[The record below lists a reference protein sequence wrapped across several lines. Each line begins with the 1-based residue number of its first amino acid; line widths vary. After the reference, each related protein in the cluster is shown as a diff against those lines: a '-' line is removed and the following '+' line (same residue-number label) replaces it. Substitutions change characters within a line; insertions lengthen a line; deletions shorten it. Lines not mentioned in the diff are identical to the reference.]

1 MRACGETTE
10 QVRRGGL
17 KGVTAVWRSI
27 QDTFALTDQGMKDF
41 MRGAGFCA
49 LANLM
54 LMLPIVV
61 LYFTARG
68 FIRYLDDPSVGLPDM
83 ALFAVAIVA
92 ALVVMFVTQMWEYR
106 ATYTA
111 VYQESARKRIAIAER
126 LRLLPLSFFGKRD
139 LADLTSVIMKD
150 CSDQERLFSH
160 TMPQIF
166 GMGASTLVFAAMM
179 FAFDWRLAASALWPI
194 PVALTALLLTARIQ
208 KSHTA
213 KKNAASLSFADGLQE
228 YLECHREIR
237 SLNKVGV
244 FQGEL
249 DCRID
254 RFEREKIDAELAMG
268 VAVCSAQGFLR
279 LGIASVIVVGT
290 MLLVTGQV
298 DFLVFF
304 VYLLAVTRVYDPI
317 NVVLQAVAELMDMS
331 LSLERMRAIENE
343 PVQTGSTSFEPQG
356 YDVVFEDV
364 GFAYADGE
372 DVLGSVSFKA
382 REGQV
387 TALVGASGSGKSTAV
402 KLASRFWD
410 VSSGTVFVGGVDV
423 STVDPETL
431 LSAFSE
437 VFQDVVLFDD
447 TVRENIRL
455 GRKDATN
462 EEVLA
467 AARAARCDEF
477 VERLPNGYDTMI
489 GENGSRLS
497 GGERQRISIAR
508 ALLKDAPI
516 VLLDEATA
524 SLDVENETYVQ
535 AALSELLQGK
545 TVLVIAHRMRT
556 VDNADKIV
564 VLEGG
569 CVVEQGSPAELREK
583 PDGRYRR
590 MLELQRES
598 EVWAL

>member
-1 MRACGETTE
+1 
-10 QVRRGGL
+10 
-17 KGVTAVWRSI
+17 
-27 QDTFALTDQGMKDF
+27 MKDF

-61 LYFTARG
+61 LYFVASD
-68 FIRYLDDPSVGLPDM
+68 FIGCLGDPAACLPSMAPYVVG
-83 ALFAVAIVA
+83 IVA
-92 ALVVMFVTQMWEYR
+92 ALAVMFVTQMWEYR
-106 ATYTA
+106 ATYTV
-111 VYQESARKRIAIAER
+111 VYKESARKRIAIAER

-179 FAFDWRLAASALWPI
+179 FAFDWRLAASAFWPI
-194 PVALTALLLTARIQ
+194 PVALVALLLTARVQ

-213 KKNAASLSFADGLQE
+213 KKNAASLSFVDGLQE

-237 SLNKVGV
+237 SLNKVGA
-244 FQGEL
+244 FQSDLGR
-249 DCRID
+249 RID
-254 RFEREKIDAELAMG
+254 RFEREKIGAELAMG

-290 MLLVTGQV
+290 MLLVTGRV

-317 NVVLQAVAELMDMS
+317 NVILQAVAELMDMS
-331 LSLERMRAIENE
+331 LSLKRMRAIENE
-343 PVQTGSTSFEPQG
+343 PIQTGSTSFEPQG
-356 YDVVFEDV
+356 YDVAFDDV

-372 DVLGSVSFKA
+372 DVLDGVSFTA

-410 VSSGTVFVGGVDV
+410 VSSGAVFVGGIDV

-431 LSAFSE
+431 LSSFSE
-437 VFQDVVLFDD
+437 VFQDVVLFDG

-455 GRKDATN
+455 GKKNATD

-467 AARAARCDEF
+467 AAKVARCDEF
-477 VERLPNGYDTMI
+477 VERLPNGYDTLI
-489 GENGSRLS
+489 GENGGRLS

-524 SLDVENETYVQ
+524 SLDVENETQVQ

-569 CVVEQGSPAELREK
+569 RVVEQGSPAELREK
-583 PDGRYRR
+583 PEGRYRR

-598 EVWAL
+598 AAWAL

>member
-1 MRACGETTE
+1 
-10 QVRRGGL
+10 
-17 KGVTAVWRSI
+17 
-27 QDTFALTDQGMKDF
+27 
-41 MRGAGFCA
+41 
-49 LANLM
+49 
-54 LMLPIVV
+54 
-61 LYFTARG
+61 
-68 FIRYLDDPSVGLPDM
+68 
-83 ALFAVAIVA
+83 
-92 ALVVMFVTQMWEYR
+92 
-106 ATYTA
+106 
-111 VYQESARKRIAIAER
+111 
-126 LRLLPLSFFGKRD
+126 
-139 LADLTSVIMKD
+139 
-150 CSDQERLFSH
+150 
-160 TMPQIF
+160 
-166 GMGASTLVFAAMM
+166 
-179 FAFDWRLAASALWPI
+179 
-194 PVALTALLLTARIQ
+194 
-208 KSHTA
+208 
-213 KKNAASLSFADGLQE
+213 
-228 YLECHREIR
+228 
-237 SLNKVGV
+237 
-244 FQGEL
+244 
-249 DCRID
+249 
-254 RFEREKIDAELAMG
+254 MG

-410 VSSGTVFVGGVDV
+410 VSSGAIFVGGVDV
-423 STVDPETL
+423 SSVDPETL

-455 GRKDATN
+455 GKKDATN

-524 SLDVENETYVQ
+524 SLDVENETHVQ

-569 CVVEQGSPAELREK
+569 CVAEQGSPAELREK

-598 EVWAL
+598 EAWVL

>member
-1 MRACGETTE
+1 
-10 QVRRGGL
+10 
-17 KGVTAVWRSI
+17 
-27 QDTFALTDQGMKDF
+27 MKDF

-61 LYFTARG
+61 LYFVASD
-68 FIRYLDDPSVGLPDM
+68 FVRYLGEPAVGLPGM
-83 ALFAVAIVA
+83 APYVVGIVA
-92 ALVVMFVTQMWEYR
+92 ALAVMFVTQMWEYR
-106 ATYTA
+106 ATYTV
-111 VYQESARKRIAIAER
+111 VYKESARKRIAIAER

-194 PVALTALLLTARIQ
+194 PVALVALLLTARVQ

-213 KKNAASLSFADGLQE
+213 KKNAASLSFVDGLQE

-237 SLNKVGV
+237 SLNKVGA
-244 FQGEL
+244 FQSDLGR
-249 DCRID
+249 RID
-254 RFEREKIDAELAMG
+254 RFEREKIGAELAMG

-290 MLLVTGQV
+290 MLLVAGRV

-317 NVVLQAVAELMDMS
+317 NVILQAIAELMDMS
-331 LSLERMRAIENE
+331 LSLGRMRAIENE
-343 PVQTGSTSFEPQG
+343 PIQTGHTSFEPQG
-356 YDVVFEDV
+356 YDVAFDDV

-372 DVLGSVSFKA
+372 DVLDGVSFTA

-410 VSSGTVFVGGVDV
+410 VSSGAVFVGGADV

-431 LSAFSE
+431 LSSFSE

-455 GRKDATN
+455 GKKNATD

-467 AARAARCDEF
+467 AAKMARCDEF
-477 VERLPNGYDTMI
+477 VERLPNGYDTLI
-489 GENGSRLS
+489 GENGGRLS

-508 ALLKDAPI
+508 ALLKNAPI

-524 SLDVENETYVQ
+524 SLDVENETQVQ

-569 CVVEQGSPAELREK
+569 RVVEQGSPAELREK
-583 PDGRYRR
+583 PEGRYRR

-598 EVWAL
+598 AAWVL

>member
-1 MRACGETTE
+1 M
-10 QVRRGGL
+10 
-17 KGVTAVWRSI
+17 TAVWHRI
-27 QDTFALTDQGMKDF
+27 QDAFALTDQGMKDF

-61 LYFTARG
+61 LYFAASD
-68 FIRYLDDPSVGLPDM
+68 FIRYLDDPAVGLPDM
-83 ALFAVAIVA
+83 ALYAVGIVV

-106 ATYTA
+106 ATYTV

-194 PVALTALLLTARIQ
+194 PVALAALLLTTRVQ

-410 VSSGTVFVGGVDV
+410 VSSGTVFVGGIDV

-455 GRKDATN
+455 GKKDATN

-524 SLDVENETYVQ
+524 SLDVENETHVQ
-535 AALSELLQGK
+535 AALSELLQCK

-569 CVVEQGSPAELREK
+569 CVVEQGSSAELREK

-598 EVWAL
+598 EAWVL

>member
-1 MRACGETTE
+1 
-10 QVRRGGL
+10 
-17 KGVTAVWRSI
+17 
-27 QDTFALTDQGMKDF
+27 MKDF

-61 LYFTARG
+61 LYFVASD
-68 FIRYLDDPSVGLPDM
+68 FIGCLGDPAACLPSMAPYVVG
-83 ALFAVAIVA
+83 IVA
-92 ALVVMFVTQMWEYR
+92 ALAVMFVTQMWEYR
-106 ATYTA
+106 ATYTV
-111 VYQESARKRIAIAER
+111 VYKESARKRIAIAER

-194 PVALTALLLTARIQ
+194 PVALVALLLTARVQ
-208 KSHTA
+208 RSHTA
-213 KKNAASLSFADGLQE
+213 KKNAASLSFVDGLQE

-237 SLNKVGV
+237 SLNKVGA
-244 FQGEL
+244 FQSDLGR
-249 DCRID
+249 RID
-254 RFEREKIDAELAMG
+254 RFEREKIGAELAMG

-290 MLLVTGQV
+290 MLLVTGRV

-317 NVVLQAVAELMDMS
+317 NVILQAVAELMDMS
-331 LSLERMRAIENE
+331 LSLKRMRAIENE
-343 PVQTGSTSFEPQG
+343 PIQAGSTSFEPQG
-356 YDVVFEDV
+356 YDVAFDDV

-372 DVLGSVSFKA
+372 DVLDGVSFTA

-410 VSSGTVFVGGVDV
+410 VSSGAVFVGGVDV

-431 LSAFSE
+431 LSSFSE

-455 GRKDATN
+455 GKKSATD

-467 AARAARCDEF
+467 AAKVARCDEF
-477 VERLPNGYDTMI
+477 VERLSNGYDTLI
-489 GENGSRLS
+489 GENGGRLS

-508 ALLKDAPI
+508 ALLKNAPI

-524 SLDVENETYVQ
+524 SLDVENETQVQ

-569 CVVEQGSPAELREK
+569 RVVEQGSPAELREK
-583 PDGRYRR
+583 PEGRYRR

-598 EVWAL
+598 AAWAL

>member
-1 MRACGETTE
+1 MR
-10 QVRRGGL
+10 RRL
-17 KGVTAVWRSI
+17 
-27 QDTFALTDQGMKDF
+27 QDIFALTDQGMKDF

-61 LYFTARG
+61 LYFVASD
-68 FIRYLDDPSVGLPDM
+68 FIRYLGDPAVGLPGM
-83 ALFAVAIVA
+83 TLYAVGIVA
-92 ALVVMFVTQMWEYR
+92 ALAVMFVTQMWEYR
-106 ATYTA
+106 ATYTV

-166 GMGASTLVFAAMM
+166 GMGASTLVFAVMM

-194 PVALTALLLTARIQ
+194 PVALVALLLTARVQ

-213 KKNAASLSFADGLQE
+213 KKNAASLSFVDGLQE

-237 SLNKVGV
+237 SLNKVSA

-249 DCRID
+249 DRRID
-254 RFEREKIDAELAMG
+254 RFEREKIGAELAMG

-279 LGIASVIVVGT
+279 LGIASVIVAGT
-290 MLLVTGQV
+290 MLLVAGQV

-317 NVVLQAVAELMDMS
+317 NVILQAIAELMDMS

-343 PVQTGSTSFEPQG
+343 PIQTGRTSFEPQG
-356 YDVVFEDV
+356 YDVVFDDV

-372 DVLGSVSFKA
+372 DVLNGMSFRA

-410 VSSGTVFVGGVDV
+410 VSSGAVFVGGVDV

-431 LSAFSE
+431 LSSFSE

-455 GRKDATN
+455 GKKDATD

-467 AARAARCDEF
+467 AAKAARCDEF
-477 VERLPNGYDTMI
+477 AERLPNGYDTMI

-508 ALLKDAPI
+508 ALLKNAPI

-524 SLDVENETYVQ
+524 SLDVENETQVQ

-569 CVVEQGSPAELREK
+569 RVAEQGSPAELREK
-583 PDGRYRR
+583 PEGRYRR

-598 EVWAL
+598 AAWAL

>member
-1 MRACGETTE
+1 MW
-10 QVRRGGL
+10 RR
-17 KGVTAVWRSI
+17 I
-27 QDTFALTDQGMKDF
+27 QDAFALTDQGMKDF

-61 LYFTARG
+61 LYFTASD
-68 FIRYLDDPSVGLPDM
+68 FVRYLGDPSVGLPSM
-83 ALFAVAIVA
+83 ALYAVGIVA
-92 ALVVMFVTQMWEYR
+92 ALAVMFVTQMWEYR
-106 ATYTA
+106 GTYTV

-139 LADLTSVIMKD
+139 LSDLTSVIMKD

-166 GMGASTLVFAAMM
+166 GMGASTLVFAVMM

-194 PVALTALLLTARIQ
+194 PVALVALLLTARVQ

-213 KKNAASLSFADGLQE
+213 KKNAASLSFVDGLQE

-237 SLNKVGV
+237 SLNKVSA

-249 DCRID
+249 DRCID
-254 RFEREKIDAELAMG
+254 CFEREKIDAELAMG

-290 MLLVTGQV
+290 MLLVAGQI

-317 NVVLQAVAELMDMS
+317 NVILQAIAELMDMS

-343 PVQTGSTSFEPQG
+343 AIQTGRTSFEPQG
-356 YDVVFEDV
+356 YDVVFDDV
-364 GFAYADGE
+364 GFSYADGE
-372 DVLGSVSFKA
+372 DVLDSVSFKA

-410 VSSGTVFVGGVDV
+410 VSSGAVFVGGVDV

-431 LSAFSE
+431 LSSFSE

-455 GRKDATN
+455 GKKDVTD

-467 AARAARCDEF
+467 AAKAARCDEF

-524 SLDVENETYVQ
+524 SLDVENETQVQ
-535 AALSELLQGK
+535 AALSELLQDK

-564 VLEGG
+564 VLENGR
-569 CVVEQGSPAELREK
+569 VAEQGSPAELRER
-583 PDGRYRR
+583 PEGEYRR

-598 EVWAL
+598 GAWTL

>member
-1 MRACGETTE
+1 MA
-10 QVRRGGL
+10 
-17 KGVTAVWRSI
+17 AVWRRI
-27 QDTFALTDQGMKDF
+27 QDAFALTDQGMKDF

-61 LYFTARG
+61 LYFVASD
-68 FIRYLDDPSVGLPDM
+68 FVRYLGEPAIGLPGM
-83 ALFAVAIVA
+83 APYVVGIVA
-92 ALVVMFVTQMWEYR
+92 ALAVMFVTQMWEYR
-106 ATYTA
+106 ATYTV
-111 VYQESARKRIAIAER
+111 VYKESARKRIAIAER

-194 PVALTALLLTARIQ
+194 PVALVALLLTARVQ

-213 KKNAASLSFADGLQE
+213 KKNAASLSFVDGLQE

-237 SLNKVGV
+237 SLNKVGA
-244 FQGEL
+244 FQSDLGR
-249 DCRID
+249 RID
-254 RFEREKIDAELAMG
+254 RFEREKIGAELAMG

-290 MLLVTGQV
+290 MLLVTGRV

-317 NVVLQAVAELMDMS
+317 NVILQAVAELMDMS
-331 LSLERMRAIENE
+331 LSLKRMRAIENE
-343 PVQTGSTSFEPQG
+343 PIQTGSTSFEPQG
-356 YDVVFEDV
+356 YDVAFDDV

-372 DVLGSVSFKA
+372 DVLDGVSFTA

-410 VSSGTVFVGGVDV
+410 VSSGAVFVGGVDV

-431 LSAFSE
+431 LSSFSE

-455 GRKDATN
+455 GKKNATD

-467 AARAARCDEF
+467 AAKAARCDEF
-477 VERLPNGYDTMI
+477 VERLPNGYDTLI
-489 GENGSRLS
+489 GENGGRLS

-508 ALLKDAPI
+508 ALLKNAPI

-524 SLDVENETYVQ
+524 SLDVENETQVQ

-569 CVVEQGSPAELREK
+569 RVVEQGSPAELREK
-583 PDGRYRR
+583 PEGRYRR

-598 EVWAL
+598 AAWAL

>member
-1 MRACGETTE
+1 MW
-10 QVRRGGL
+10 RR
-17 KGVTAVWRSI
+17 I
-27 QDTFALTDQGMKDF
+27 QDAFALTDQGMKDF
-41 MRGAGFCA
+41 IRGAGFCA

-61 LYFTARG
+61 LYFVASD
-68 FIRYLDDPSVGLPDM
+68 FIRYLDNPSVGLPGM
-83 ALFAVAIVA
+83 ALYVAGIVA

-106 ATYTA
+106 ATYTV
-111 VYQESARKRIAIAER
+111 VYQESARKRISIAER

-166 GMGASTLVFAAMM
+166 GMGASTLVFAVMM

-194 PVALTALLLTARIQ
+194 PVALVALLLTARIQ

-343 PVQTGSTSFEPQG
+343 PVQTGSISFEPQG

-372 DVLGSVSFKA
+372 DVLSSVSFKA

-410 VSSGTVFVGGVDV
+410 VSSGAIFVGGVDV
-423 STVDPETL
+423 SAVDPETL

-455 GRKDATN
+455 GKKDATN

-556 VDNADKIV
+556 VDNAD
-564 VLEGG
+564 
-569 CVVEQGSPAELREK
+569 
-583 PDGRYRR
+583 
-590 MLELQRES
+590 
-598 EVWAL
+598 

>member
-1 MRACGETTE
+1 MW
-10 QVRRGGL
+10 RR
-17 KGVTAVWRSI
+17 I
-27 QDTFALTDQGMKDF
+27 QDAFALTDQGMKDF

-61 LYFTARG
+61 LYFAASD
-68 FIRYLDDPSVGLPDM
+68 FIRYLDDPSVGLPGM
-83 ALFAVAIVA
+83 ALYAAGIVA
-92 ALVVMFVTQMWEYR
+92 ALVVMFVTQMREYR
-106 ATYTA
+106 ATYSA

-126 LRLLPLSFFGKRD
+126 LRLLPLSFFGRRD
-139 LADLTSVIMKD
+139 LSDLTSVIMKD

-166 GMGASTLVFAAMM
+166 GMGASTLVFAVMM

-194 PVALTALLLTARIQ
+194 PVALVALLLTAHIQ

-213 KKNAASLSFADGLQE
+213 KKNAASLSFADALQE

-244 FQGEL
+244 FQDEL

-254 RFEREKIDAELAMG
+254 RFEREKIGAELAMG

-290 MLLVTGQV
+290 VLLVAGQV

-317 NVVLQAVAELMDMS
+317 NVILQAIAELMDMS

-356 YDVVFEDV
+356 HDVVFEDV

-372 DVLGSVSFKA
+372 DVLSSVSFKA

-410 VSSGTVFVGGVDV
+410 VSSGAIFVGGVDV

-455 GRKDATN
+455 GKKDATN

-556 VDNADKIV
+556 VSGADKVIV
-564 VLEGG
+564 LSDG
-569 CVVEQGSPAELREK
+569 VVAEQGTPDELMHGGK
-583 PDGRYRR
+583 IYPH
-590 MLELQRES
+590 MVELQSVSQRWEI
-598 EVWAL
+598 

>member
-1 MRACGETTE
+1 
-10 QVRRGGL
+10 
-17 KGVTAVWRSI
+17 
-27 QDTFALTDQGMKDF
+27 MKDF

-61 LYFTARG
+61 LYFVASD
-68 FIRYLDDPSVGLPDM
+68 FVRYLGEPAVGLPGM
-83 ALFAVAIVA
+83 APYVVGIVA
-92 ALVVMFVTQMWEYR
+92 ALAVMFVTQMWEYR

-126 LRLLPLSFFGKRD
+126 LRLLPLSFFGRRD
-139 LADLTSVIMKD
+139 LSDLTSVIMKD

-179 FAFDWRLAASALWPI
+179 FAFDWRLAVSALWPI
-194 PVALTALLLTARIQ
+194 PVALVALLLTARVQ

-213 KKNAASLSFADGLQE
+213 KKNAASLSFVDGLQE

-237 SLNKVGV
+237 SLNKVGA
-244 FQGEL
+244 FQSDLGR
-249 DCRID
+249 RID
-254 RFEREKIDAELAMG
+254 RFEREKIGAELAMG

-290 MLLVTGQV
+290 TLLVTGRV

-317 NVVLQAVAELMDMS
+317 NVILQAVAELMDMS
-331 LSLERMRAIENE
+331 LSLKRMRAIENE
-343 PVQTGSTSFEPQG
+343 PIQTGSTSFEPQG
-356 YDVVFEDV
+356 YDVAFDDV

-372 DVLGSVSFKA
+372 DVLDGVSFTA

-410 VSSGTVFVGGVDV
+410 VSSGAVFVGGVDV

-431 LSAFSE
+431 LSSFSE

-455 GRKDATN
+455 GKKNATD

-467 AARAARCDEF
+467 AAKAAHCDEF
-477 VERLPNGYDTMI
+477 VERLPNGYDTLI
-489 GENGSRLS
+489 GENGGRLS

-524 SLDVENETYVQ
+524 SLDVENETQVQ

-569 CVVEQGSPAELREK
+569 SVVEQGSPAELREK
-583 PDGRYRR
+583 PEGRYRR

-598 EVWAL
+598 TVWAL

>member
-1 MRACGETTE
+1 MA
-10 QVRRGGL
+10 
-17 KGVTAVWRSI
+17 AVWRRI
-27 QDTFALTDQGMKDF
+27 QDAFALTDQGMKDF

-61 LYFTARG
+61 LYFVASD
-68 FIRYLDDPSVGLPDM
+68 FVRYLGEPAVGLPGM
-83 ALFAVAIVA
+83 APYVVGIVA
-92 ALVVMFVTQMWEYR
+92 ALAVMFVTQMWEYR
-106 ATYTA
+106 ATYTV
-111 VYQESARKRIAIAER
+111 VYKESARKRIAIAER

-194 PVALTALLLTARIQ
+194 PVALVALLLTARVQ

-213 KKNAASLSFADGLQE
+213 KKNAASLSFVDGLQE

-237 SLNKVGV
+237 SLNKVGA
-244 FQGEL
+244 FQSDLGR
-249 DCRID
+249 RID
-254 RFEREKIDAELAMG
+254 RFEREKIGAELAMG

-279 LGIASVIVVGT
+279 LGIASVIVMGT
-290 MLLVTGQV
+290 MLLVTGRV

-317 NVVLQAVAELMDMS
+317 NVILQAVAELMDMS
-331 LSLERMRAIENE
+331 LSLKRMRAIENE
-343 PVQTGSTSFEPQG
+343 PIQTGSTSFEPQG
-356 YDVVFEDV
+356 YDVAFDDV

-372 DVLGSVSFKA
+372 DVLDGVSFTA

-410 VSSGTVFVGGVDV
+410 VSSGAVFVGGVDV

-431 LSAFSE
+431 LSSFSE

-455 GRKDATN
+455 GKKNATD

-477 VERLPNGYDTMI
+477 VGRLPNGYDTMI

-497 GGERQRISIAR
+497 VGERQRISIAR

-524 SLDVENETYVQ
+524 SLDVENETQVQ

-569 CVVEQGSPAELREK
+569 RVVEQGSPAELREK
-583 PDGRYRR
+583 PEGRYRR

-598 EVWAL
+598 AAWAL

>member
-1 MRACGETTE
+1 MA
-10 QVRRGGL
+10 
-17 KGVTAVWRSI
+17 AVWRRI
-27 QDTFALTDQGMKDF
+27 QDAFALTDQGMKDF

-61 LYFTARG
+61 LYFVASD
-68 FIRYLDDPSVGLPDM
+68 FVRYLGEPAVGLPGM
-83 ALFAVAIVA
+83 APYVVGIVA
-92 ALVVMFVTQMWEYR
+92 ALAVMFVTQMWEYR
-106 ATYTA
+106 ATYTV
-111 VYQESARKRIAIAER
+111 VYKESARKRIAIAER

-194 PVALTALLLTARIQ
+194 PVALAALLLTARVQ

-213 KKNAASLSFADGLQE
+213 KKNAASLSFVDGLQE

-237 SLNKVGV
+237 SLNKVGA
-244 FQGEL
+244 FQSDLGR
-249 DCRID
+249 RID
-254 RFEREKIDAELAMG
+254 RFEREKIGAELAMG

-290 MLLVTGQV
+290 MLLVAGRV

-317 NVVLQAVAELMDMS
+317 NVILQAIAELMDMS
-331 LSLERMRAIENE
+331 LSLGRMRAIENE
-343 PVQTGSTSFEPQG
+343 PIQTGHTSFEPQG
-356 YDVVFEDV
+356 YDVAFDDV

-372 DVLGSVSFKA
+372 DVLDGVSFTA

-410 VSSGTVFVGGVDV
+410 VSSGAVFVGGVDV

-431 LSAFSE
+431 LSSFSE

-455 GRKDATN
+455 GKKNATD

-467 AARAARCDEF
+467 AAKAARCDEF
-477 VERLPNGYDTMI
+477 VERLPNGYDTLI
-489 GENGSRLS
+489 GENGGRLS

-508 ALLKDAPI
+508 ALLKNAPI

-524 SLDVENETYVQ
+524 SLDVENETQVQ

-569 CVVEQGSPAELREK
+569 RVVEQGSPAELREK
-583 PDGRYRR
+583 PEGRYRR

-598 EVWAL
+598 AVWAL

>member
-1 MRACGETTE
+1 M
-10 QVRRGGL
+10 
-17 KGVTAVWRSI
+17 TAVWRRI
-27 QDTFALTDQGMKDF
+27 QDAFALTDQGMKDF
-41 MRGAGFCA
+41 IRGAGFCA

-61 LYFTARG
+61 LYFVASD
-68 FIRYLDDPSVGLPDM
+68 FIRYLDNPSVGLPGM
-83 ALFAVAIVA
+83 ALYAAGIVA
-92 ALVVMFVTQMWEYR
+92 ALAVMFVTQMWEYR
-106 ATYTA
+106 GTYTV
-111 VYQESARKRIAIAER
+111 VYQESARKRISIAER

-166 GMGASTLVFAAMM
+166 GMGASTLVFAVMM

-194 PVALTALLLTARIQ
+194 PVALVALLLTAHIQ
-208 KSHTA
+208 KSHTV
-213 KKNAASLSFADGLQE
+213 KKNAASLSFADALQE

-237 SLNKVGV
+237 SLNKVGA
-244 FQGEL
+244 FQDEL
-249 DCRID
+249 DCRIV
-254 RFEREKIDAELAMG
+254 RFEREKIGAELAMG

-290 MLLVTGQV
+290 VLLVAGQV
-298 DFLVFF
+298 DFFVFF
-304 VYLLAVTRVYDPI
+304 VYLLAATRVYDPI
-317 NVVLQAVAELMDMS
+317 NVILQAIAELMDMS

-343 PVQTGSTSFEPQG
+343 PIQTGSTSFEPQG

-410 VSSGTVFVGGVDV
+410 ASSGAIFVGGVDV

-455 GRKDATN
+455 GKKDATN

-535 AALSELLQGK
+535 DALSELLQGK

-598 EVWAL
+598 EAWVL

>member
-1 MRACGETTE
+1 
-10 QVRRGGL
+10 
-17 KGVTAVWRSI
+17 
-27 QDTFALTDQGMKDF
+27 MKDF

-61 LYFTARG
+61 LYFVASD
-68 FIRYLDDPSVGLPDM
+68 FVRYLGEPAVGLPGM
-83 ALFAVAIVA
+83 APYVVGIVA
-92 ALVVMFVTQMWEYR
+92 ALAVMFVTQMWEYR
-106 ATYTA
+106 ATYTV
-111 VYQESARKRIAIAER
+111 VYKESARKRIAIAER

-166 GMGASTLVFAAMM
+166 GMGASTLVFAVMM

-194 PVALTALLLTARIQ
+194 PVALAALLLTARVQ

-213 KKNAASLSFADGLQE
+213 KKNAASLSFVDGLQE

-237 SLNKVGV
+237 SLNKVGA
-244 FQGEL
+244 FQSDLGR
-249 DCRID
+249 RID

-290 MLLVTGQV
+290 MLLVAGRV

-317 NVVLQAVAELMDMS
+317 NVILQAIAELMDMS
-331 LSLERMRAIENE
+331 LSLKRMRAIENE
-343 PVQTGSTSFEPQG
+343 PIQTGSTSFEPQG
-356 YDVVFEDV
+356 YDVAFDDV

-372 DVLGSVSFKA
+372 DVLSSVSFTA

-410 VSSGTVFVGGVDV
+410 VSSGAVFVGGIDV

-455 GRKDATN
+455 GKKNATD

-467 AARAARCDEF
+467 AAKAARCDEF
-477 VERLPNGYDTMI
+477 VERLPNGYDTLI
-489 GENGSRLS
+489 GENGGRLS

-508 ALLKDAPI
+508 ALLKNAPI

-524 SLDVENETYVQ
+524 SLDVENETHVQ

-569 CVVEQGSPAELREK
+569 RVVEQGSPAELREK
-583 PDGRYRR
+583 PEGRYRR

-598 EVWAL
+598 AAWAL

>member
-1 MRACGETTE
+1 
-10 QVRRGGL
+10 
-17 KGVTAVWRSI
+17 
-27 QDTFALTDQGMKDF
+27 MKDF

-61 LYFTARG
+61 LYFVASD
-68 FIRYLDDPSVGLPDM
+68 FVRYLGEPAIGLPGM
-83 ALFAVAIVA
+83 APYVVGIVA
-92 ALVVMFVTQMWEYR
+92 ALAVMFVTQMWEYR
-106 ATYTA
+106 ATYTV
-111 VYQESARKRIAIAER
+111 VYKESARKRIAIAER

-194 PVALTALLLTARIQ
+194 PVALVALLLTARVQ

-213 KKNAASLSFADGLQE
+213 KKNAASLSFVDGLQE

-237 SLNKVGV
+237 SLNKVGA
-244 FQGEL
+244 FQSDLGR
-249 DCRID
+249 RID
-254 RFEREKIDAELAMG
+254 RFEREKIGAELAMG

-290 MLLVTGQV
+290 MLLVTGRV

-317 NVVLQAVAELMDMS
+317 NVILQAVAELMDMS
-331 LSLERMRAIENE
+331 LSLKRMRAIENE
-343 PVQTGSTSFEPQG
+343 PIQTGSTSFEPQG
-356 YDVVFEDV
+356 YDVAFDDV

-372 DVLGSVSFKA
+372 DVLDGVSFTA

-410 VSSGTVFVGGVDV
+410 VSSGAVFVGGVDV
-423 STVDPETL
+423 SIVDPETL
-431 LSAFSE
+431 LSSFSE

-455 GRKDATN
+455 GKKNATD

-467 AARAARCDEF
+467 AAKAARCDEF
-477 VERLPNGYDTMI
+477 VERLPNGYDTLI
-489 GENGSRLS
+489 GENGGRLS

-508 ALLKDAPI
+508 ALLKNAPI

-524 SLDVENETYVQ
+524 SLDVENETQVQ

-556 VDNADKIV
+556 VDNADKVV

-569 CVVEQGSPAELREK
+569 RVVEQGSPAELREK
-583 PDGRYRR
+583 PEGRYRR

-598 EVWAL
+598 AAWAL

>member
-1 MRACGETTE
+1 
-10 QVRRGGL
+10 
-17 KGVTAVWRSI
+17 
-27 QDTFALTDQGMKDF
+27 MKDF

-54 LMLPIVV
+54 LMLPIVA
-61 LYFTARG
+61 LYFVASD
-68 FIRYLDDPSVGLPDM
+68 FVRYLGEPAVGLPGM
-83 ALFAVAIVA
+83 APYVVGIVA
-92 ALVVMFVTQMWEYR
+92 ALAVMFVTQMWEYR
-106 ATYTA
+106 ATYTV
-111 VYQESARKRIAIAER
+111 VYKESARKRIAIAER

-194 PVALTALLLTARIQ
+194 PVALAALLLTARVQ

-213 KKNAASLSFADGLQE
+213 KKNAASLSFVDGLQE

-237 SLNKVGV
+237 SLNKVGA
-244 FQGEL
+244 FQSDLGR
-249 DCRID
+249 RID
-254 RFEREKIDAELAMG
+254 RFEREKIGAELAMG

-290 MLLVTGQV
+290 MLLVAGRA

-317 NVVLQAVAELMDMS
+317 NVILQAIAELMDMS
-331 LSLERMRAIENE
+331 LSLGRMRAIENE
-343 PVQTGSTSFEPQG
+343 PIQTGHTSFEPQG
-356 YDVVFEDV
+356 YDVAFGDV

-372 DVLGSVSFKA
+372 DVLDGVSFTA

-410 VSSGTVFVGGVDV
+410 VSSGAVFVGGVDV

-431 LSAFSE
+431 LSSFSE

-455 GRKDATN
+455 GKKNATD

-467 AARAARCDEF
+467 AAKAARCDEF
-477 VERLPNGYDTMI
+477 VERLPNGYDTLI
-489 GENGSRLS
+489 GENGGRLS

-508 ALLKDAPI
+508 ALLKNAPI

-524 SLDVENETYVQ
+524 SLDVENETQVQ

-569 CVVEQGSPAELREK
+569 RVVEQGSPAELREK
-583 PDGRYRR
+583 PEGRYRR

-598 EVWAL
+598 AAWAL

>member
-1 MRACGETTE
+1 
-10 QVRRGGL
+10 
-17 KGVTAVWRSI
+17 
-27 QDTFALTDQGMKDF
+27 MKDF

-61 LYFTARG
+61 LYFVASD
-68 FIRYLDDPSVGLPDM
+68 FVRYLGEPAVGLPGM
-83 ALFAVAIVA
+83 ALYAAGIVA
-92 ALVVMFVTQMWEYR
+92 ALAVMFVTQMWEYR
-106 ATYTA
+106 ATYTV
-111 VYQESARKRIAIAER
+111 VYKESARKRIAIAER

-166 GMGASTLVFAAMM
+166 GMGASTLVFAVMM

-194 PVALTALLLTARIQ
+194 PVALVALLLTARVQ

-213 KKNAASLSFADGLQE
+213 KKNAASLSFVDGLQE

-237 SLNKVGV
+237 SLNKVGA
-244 FQGEL
+244 FQSDLGR
-249 DCRID
+249 RID
-254 RFEREKIDAELAMG
+254 RFEREKIGAELAMG

-290 MLLVTGQV
+290 MLLVTGRV

-317 NVVLQAVAELMDMS
+317 NVILQAVAELMDMS
-331 LSLERMRAIENE
+331 LSLKRMRAIENE
-343 PVQTGSTSFEPQG
+343 PIQTGSTSFEPQG
-356 YDVVFEDV
+356 YDVAFDDV

-372 DVLGSVSFKA
+372 DVLDGVSFTA

-410 VSSGTVFVGGVDV
+410 VSSGAVFVGGIDV
-423 STVDPETL
+423 STVDLETL
-431 LSAFSE
+431 LSSFSE

-455 GRKDATN
+455 GKKNATD

-508 ALLKDAPI
+508 ALLKNAPI
-516 VLLDEATA
+516 VLFDEATA
-524 SLDVENETYVQ
+524 SLDVENETQVQ

-569 CVVEQGSPAELREK
+569 RVVEQGSPAELREK
-583 PDGRYRR
+583 PEGRYRR

-598 EVWAL
+598 AAWAL

>member
-1 MRACGETTE
+1 
-10 QVRRGGL
+10 
-17 KGVTAVWRSI
+17 
-27 QDTFALTDQGMKDF
+27 MKDF

-61 LYFTARG
+61 LYFVASD
-68 FIRYLDDPSVGLPDM
+68 FIGCLGDPAVGLPGM
-83 ALFAVAIVA
+83 APYVVGIVA
-92 ALVVMFVTQMWEYR
+92 ALAVMFVTQMWEYR
-106 ATYTA
+106 ATYTV
-111 VYQESARKRIAIAER
+111 VYKESARKRIAIAER

-194 PVALTALLLTARIQ
+194 PVALVALLLTARVQ

-213 KKNAASLSFADGLQE
+213 KKNAASLSFVDGLQE

-237 SLNKVGV
+237 SLNKVGA
-244 FQGEL
+244 FQSDLGR
-249 DCRID
+249 RID
-254 RFEREKIDAELAMG
+254 RFEREKIGAELAMG

-290 MLLVTGQV
+290 MLLVAGRV

-317 NVVLQAVAELMDMS
+317 NVILQAIAELMDMS
-331 LSLERMRAIENE
+331 LSLGRMRAIENE
-343 PVQTGSTSFEPQG
+343 PIQTGHTSFEPQG
-356 YDVVFEDV
+356 YDVAFDDV

-372 DVLGSVSFKA
+372 DVLDGVSFTA

-410 VSSGTVFVGGVDV
+410 VSSGAVFVGGVDV

-431 LSAFSE
+431 LSSFSE

-455 GRKDATN
+455 GKKNATN

-477 VERLPNGYDTMI
+477 VERLPSGYDTMI

-524 SLDVENETYVQ
+524 SLDVENETQVQ

-569 CVVEQGSPAELREK
+569 SVVEQGSPAELREK
-583 PDGRYRR
+583 PEGRYRR

-598 EVWAL
+598 AAWAL

>member
-1 MRACGETTE
+1 MTT
-10 QVRRGGL
+10 VRRRL
-17 KGVTAVWRSI
+17 
-27 QDTFALTDQGMKDF
+27 QDIFALTDQGMKDF

-61 LYFTARG
+61 LYFVASD
-68 FIRYLDDPSVGLPDM
+68 FVRYLGEPAVGLPGM
-83 ALFAVAIVA
+83 ALYAVGIVA
-92 ALVVMFVTQMWEYR
+92 ALAVMFATQMWEYR
-106 ATYTA
+106 ATYTV

-160 TMPQIF
+160 TMPQLF
-166 GMGASTLVFAAMM
+166 GMGASTLVFAVMM

-194 PVALTALLLTARIQ
+194 PVALVALLLTARVQ

-213 KKNAASLSFADGLQE
+213 KKNAASLSFVDGLQE

-237 SLNKVGV
+237 SLNKVSA

-249 DCRID
+249 DHCID
-254 RFEREKIDAELAMG
+254 RFEREKIGAELAMG

-290 MLLVTGQV
+290 MLLVAGRV

-317 NVVLQAVAELMDMS
+317 NVILQAIAELMDMS
-331 LSLERMRAIENE
+331 LSLGRMRAIENE
-343 PVQTGSTSFEPQG
+343 PIQTGHTSFEPQG
-356 YDVVFEDV
+356 YDVAFDDV

-372 DVLGSVSFKA
+372 DVLDGVSFTA

-410 VSSGTVFVGGVDV
+410 VSSGAVFVGGVDV

-431 LSAFSE
+431 LSSFSE

-455 GRKDATN
+455 GKKNATD

-467 AARAARCDEF
+467 AAKAAHCDEF
-477 VERLPNGYDTMI
+477 VERLPNGYDTLI
-489 GENGSRLS
+489 GENGGRLS

-508 ALLKDAPI
+508 ALLKNAPI

-524 SLDVENETYVQ
+524 SLDVENETQVQ

-569 CVVEQGSPAELREK
+569 RVVEQGSPAELREK
-583 PDGRYRR
+583 PEGRYRR

-598 EVWAL
+598 AAWAL

>member
-1 MRACGETTE
+1 MA
-10 QVRRGGL
+10 
-17 KGVTAVWRSI
+17 AVWRRI
-27 QDTFALTDQGMKDF
+27 QDAFALTDQGMKDF

-61 LYFTARG
+61 LYFVASD
-68 FIRYLDDPSVGLPDM
+68 FVRYLGEPAVGLPGM
-83 ALFAVAIVA
+83 APYVVGIVA
-92 ALVVMFVTQMWEYR
+92 ALAVMLVTQMWEYR
-106 ATYTA
+106 ATYTV
-111 VYQESARKRIAIAER
+111 VYKESARKRIAIAER

-194 PVALTALLLTARIQ
+194 PVALVALLLTARVQ

-213 KKNAASLSFADGLQE
+213 KKNAASLSFVDGLQE

-237 SLNKVGV
+237 SLNKVGA
-244 FQGEL
+244 FQSDLGR
-249 DCRID
+249 RID
-254 RFEREKIDAELAMG
+254 RFEREKIGAELAMG

-290 MLLVTGQV
+290 MLLVTGRV

-317 NVVLQAVAELMDMS
+317 NVILQAVAELMDMS
-331 LSLERMRAIENE
+331 LSLGRMRAIENE
-343 PVQTGSTSFEPQG
+343 PIQAGSTSFEPQG
-356 YDVVFEDV
+356 YDVAFDDV

-372 DVLGSVSFKA
+372 DVLDGVSFTA

-410 VSSGTVFVGGVDV
+410 VSSGAVFVGGVDV

-431 LSAFSE
+431 LSSFSE

-455 GRKDATN
+455 GKKSATD

-467 AARAARCDEF
+467 AAKVARCDEF
-477 VERLPNGYDTMI
+477 VERLPNGYDTLI
-489 GENGSRLS
+489 GENGGRLS

-508 ALLKDAPI
+508 ALLKNAPI

-524 SLDVENETYVQ
+524 SLDVENETQVQ

-569 CVVEQGSPAELREK
+569 RVVEQGSPAELREK
-583 PDGRYRR
+583 PEGRYRR

-598 EVWAL
+598 AAWAL

>member
-1 MRACGETTE
+1 
-10 QVRRGGL
+10 
-17 KGVTAVWRSI
+17 
-27 QDTFALTDQGMKDF
+27 MKDF

-61 LYFTARG
+61 LYFVASD
-68 FIRYLDDPSVGLPDM
+68 FVRYLGEPAVGLPGM
-83 ALFAVAIVA
+83 APYVVGIVA
-92 ALVVMFVTQMWEYR
+92 ALAVMFVTQMWEYR
-106 ATYTA
+106 ATYTV
-111 VYQESARKRIAIAER
+111 VYKESARKRIAIAER

-194 PVALTALLLTARIQ
+194 PVALAALLLTARVQ

-213 KKNAASLSFADGLQE
+213 KKNAASLSFVDGIQE

-237 SLNKVGV
+237 SLNKVGA
-244 FQGEL
+244 FQSDLGR
-249 DCRID
+249 RID
-254 RFEREKIDAELAMG
+254 RFEREKIGAELAMG

-290 MLLVTGQV
+290 MLLVAGRV

-317 NVVLQAVAELMDMS
+317 NVILQAIAELMDMS
-331 LSLERMRAIENE
+331 LSLGRMRAIENE
-343 PVQTGSTSFEPQG
+343 PIQTGHTSFEPQG
-356 YDVVFEDV
+356 YDVAFDDV

-372 DVLGSVSFKA
+372 DVLDGVSFTA

-410 VSSGTVFVGGVDV
+410 VSSGAVFVGGVDV

-431 LSAFSE
+431 LSSFSE
-437 VFQDVVLFDD
+437 VFQDVALFDD

-455 GRKDATN
+455 GKKNATD

-467 AARAARCDEF
+467 AAKAARCDEF
-477 VERLPNGYDTMI
+477 VERLPNGYDTLI
-489 GENGSRLS
+489 GENGGRLS

-508 ALLKDAPI
+508 ALLKNAPI

-524 SLDVENETYVQ
+524 SLDVENETQVQ
-535 AALSELLQGK
+535 AALSELLQDK

-569 CVVEQGSPAELREK
+569 RVVEQGSPAELREK
-583 PDGRYRR
+583 PEGRYRR

-598 EVWAL
+598 AAWAL

>member
-1 MRACGETTE
+1 M
-10 QVRRGGL
+10 
-17 KGVTAVWRSI
+17 TAVWRRI
-27 QDTFALTDQGMKDF
+27 QDAFALTDQGMKDF

-61 LYFTARG
+61 LYFAASD
-68 FIRYLDDPSVGLPDM
+68 FIRYLDDPAVGLPDM
-83 ALFAVAIVA
+83 ALYAVGIVV

-106 ATYTA
+106 ATYTV

-194 PVALTALLLTARIQ
+194 PVALAALLLTARIQ
-208 KSHTA
+208 KLHTA

-317 NVVLQAVAELMDMS
+317 NVVLQAIAELMDMS

-356 YDVVFEDV
+356 HDVVFEDV

-410 VSSGTVFVGGVDV
+410 VSSGAIFVGGVDV

-455 GRKDATN
+455 GKKDATN

-524 SLDVENETYVQ
+524 SLDVENETHVQ

-583 PDGRYRR
+583 LDGRYRR

-598 EVWAL
+598 EAWVL

>member
-1 MRACGETTE
+1 MW
-10 QVRRGGL
+10 RR
-17 KGVTAVWRSI
+17 I
-27 QDTFALTDQGMKDF
+27 QDAFALTDQGMKDF

-61 LYFTARG
+61 LYFVASD
-68 FIRYLDDPSVGLPDM
+68 FIRYLDNPSVGLPGM
-83 ALFAVAIVA
+83 ALYAAGIVA
-92 ALVVMFVTQMWEYR
+92 ALAVMFVTQMWEYR
-106 ATYTA
+106 GTYTV

-139 LADLTSVIMKD
+139 LSDLTSVIMKD

-166 GMGASTLVFAAMM
+166 GMGASTLVFAVMM

-194 PVALTALLLTARIQ
+194 PVALVALLLTARVQ

-213 KKNAASLSFADGLQE
+213 KKNAASLSFVDGLQE

-237 SLNKVGV
+237 SLNKVNA

-249 DCRID
+249 DRCID
-254 RFEREKIDAELAMG
+254 CFEREKIDAELAMG

-290 MLLVTGQV
+290 MLLVAGQV
-298 DFLVFF
+298 GFLVFF

-317 NVVLQAVAELMDMS
+317 NVILQAIAELMDMS

-343 PVQTGSTSFEPQG
+343 PIQTGRTSFEPQG
-356 YDVVFEDV
+356 YDVVFDNV
-364 GFAYADGE
+364 GFSYTDGE
-372 DVLGSVSFKA
+372 DVLDSVSFKA
-382 REGQV
+382 QEGQV

-410 VSSGTVFVGGVDV
+410 VSSGAVFVGGVDV

-431 LSAFSE
+431 LSSFSE

-455 GRKDATN
+455 GKKDATD

-467 AARAARCDEF
+467 AAKAARCDEF

-524 SLDVENETYVQ
+524 SLDVENETQVQ
-535 AALSELLQGK
+535 AALSELLQDK

-569 CVVEQGSPAELREK
+569 RVAEQGSPAELREK
-583 PDGRYRR
+583 PEGKYRR
-590 MLELQRES
+590 MLELQCES
-598 EVWAL
+598 GVWTL

>member
-1 MRACGETTE
+1 M
-10 QVRRGGL
+10 
-17 KGVTAVWRSI
+17 TAVWRRI
-27 QDTFALTDQGMKDF
+27 QDAFALTDQGMKDF
-41 MRGAGFCA
+41 IRGAGFCA

-61 LYFTARG
+61 LYFVASD
-68 FIRYLDDPSVGLPDM
+68 FIRYLDNPSVGLPGM
-83 ALFAVAIVA
+83 ALYAAGIVA
-92 ALVVMFVTQMWEYR
+92 ALAVMFVTQMWEYR
-106 ATYTA
+106 GTYTV
-111 VYQESARKRIAIAER
+111 VYQESARKRISIAER

-166 GMGASTLVFAAMM
+166 GMGASTLVFAVMM

-194 PVALTALLLTARIQ
+194 PVALVALLLTAHIQ
-208 KSHTA
+208 KSHTV
-213 KKNAASLSFADGLQE
+213 KKNAASLSFADALQE

-237 SLNKVGV
+237 SLNKVGA
-244 FQGEL
+244 FQDEL

-254 RFEREKIDAELAMG
+254 RFEREKIGAELAMG

-290 MLLVTGQV
+290 VLLVAGQV

-317 NVVLQAVAELMDMS
+317 NVILQAIAELMDMS

-343 PVQTGSTSFEPQG
+343 PIQTGSTSFEPQG

-410 VSSGTVFVGGVDV
+410 VSSGAIFVGGVDV

-455 GRKDATN
+455 GKKDATN

-598 EVWAL
+598 EAWVL

>member
-1 MRACGETTE
+1 M
-10 QVRRGGL
+10 
-17 KGVTAVWRSI
+17 TAVWRRI
-27 QDTFALTDQGMKDF
+27 QDAFALTDQGMKDF
-41 MRGAGFCA
+41 IRGAGFCA

-61 LYFTARG
+61 LYFVASD
-68 FIRYLDDPSVGLPDM
+68 FIRYLDNPSVGLPGM
-83 ALFAVAIVA
+83 ALYAAGIVA
-92 ALVVMFVTQMWEYR
+92 ALAVMFVTQMWEYR
-106 ATYTA
+106 GTYTV
-111 VYQESARKRIAIAER
+111 VYQESARKRISIAER

-166 GMGASTLVFAAMM
+166 GMGASTLVFAVMM

-194 PVALTALLLTARIQ
+194 PVALVALLLTAHIQ

-213 KKNAASLSFADGLQE
+213 KKNAASLSFADALQE

-237 SLNKVGV
+237 SLNKVGA
-244 FQGEL
+244 FQDEL

-254 RFEREKIDAELAMG
+254 RFEREKIGAELAMG

-290 MLLVTGQV
+290 VLLVAGQV

-317 NVVLQAVAELMDMS
+317 NVILQAIAELMDMS

-372 DVLGSVSFKA
+372 DVLGDVSFKA

-410 VSSGTVFVGGVDV
+410 VSSGAIFVGGVDV

-437 VFQDVVLFDD
+437 AFQDVVLFDD

-455 GRKDATN
+455 GKKNATN

-598 EVWAL
+598 EAWVL

>member
-1 MRACGETTE
+1 
-10 QVRRGGL
+10 
-17 KGVTAVWRSI
+17 
-27 QDTFALTDQGMKDF
+27 MKDF
-41 MRGAGFCA
+41 IRGAGFCA

-61 LYFTARG
+61 LYFVASD
-68 FIRYLDDPSVGLPDM
+68 FVRYLGDPAVGLPGM
-83 ALFAVAIVA
+83 TLYAVGIVA
-92 ALVVMFVTQMWEYR
+92 ALAVMFVTQMWEYR
-106 ATYTA
+106 ATYTV

-166 GMGASTLVFAAMM
+166 GMGASTLVFAVMM

-194 PVALTALLLTARIQ
+194 PVALVALLLTARVQ

-213 KKNAASLSFADGLQE
+213 KKNAASLSFVDGLQE

-237 SLNKVGV
+237 SLNKVSA

-249 DCRID
+249 DRRID
-254 RFEREKIDAELAMG
+254 RFEREKIGAELAMG
-268 VAVCSAQGFLR
+268 MAVCSAQGFLR
-279 LGIASVIVVGT
+279 LGIASVIVAGT
-290 MLLVTGQV
+290 MLLVAGQV

-317 NVVLQAVAELMDMS
+317 NVILQAIAELMDMS

-343 PVQTGSTSFEPQG
+343 PIQTGCTSFEPQG
-356 YDVVFEDV
+356 YDVVFDDV

-372 DVLGSVSFKA
+372 DVLDGVSFRA

-410 VSSGTVFVGGVDV
+410 VSSGAVFVGGVDV

-431 LSAFSE
+431 LSSFSE

-455 GRKDATN
+455 GKKDATD

-467 AARAARCDEF
+467 AAKAARCDEF
-477 VERLPNGYDTMI
+477 VERLPNGYGTMI

-508 ALLKDAPI
+508 ALLKNAPI

-524 SLDVENETYVQ
+524 SLDVENETQVQ
-535 AALSELLQGK
+535 AALSELLQDK

-564 VLEGG
+564 VLDGG
-569 CVVEQGSPAELREK
+569 RVAEQGSPAELREK

-598 EVWAL
+598 AAWAL

>member
-1 MRACGETTE
+1 
-10 QVRRGGL
+10 
-17 KGVTAVWRSI
+17 
-27 QDTFALTDQGMKDF
+27 MKDF

-61 LYFTARG
+61 LYFIASD
-68 FIRYLDDPSVGLPDM
+68 FVRYLGEPAVGLPGM
-83 ALFAVAIVA
+83 ALYAVGIVA
-92 ALVVMFVTQMWEYR
+92 ALAVMFVTQMWEYR
-106 ATYTA
+106 ATYTV

-166 GMGASTLVFAAMM
+166 GMGASTLVFAVMM
-179 FAFDWRLAASALWPI
+179 FVFDWRLAASALWPI
-194 PVALTALLLTARIQ
+194 PVALVALLLTARVQ

-213 KKNAASLSFADGLQE
+213 KKNAASLSFVDGLQE

-237 SLNKVGV
+237 SLNKVGA
-244 FQGEL
+244 FQSDLGR
-249 DCRID
+249 RID
-254 RFEREKIDAELAMG
+254 RFEREKIGAELAMG

-290 MLLVTGQV
+290 MLLVTGRV

-317 NVVLQAVAELMDMS
+317 NVILQAVAELMDMS
-331 LSLERMRAIENE
+331 LSLKRMRAIENE
-343 PVQTGSTSFEPQG
+343 PIQTGSTSFEPQG
-356 YDVVFEDV
+356 YDVAFDDV

-372 DVLGSVSFKA
+372 DVLDGVSFTA

-410 VSSGTVFVGGVDV
+410 VSSGAVFVGGVDV

-431 LSAFSE
+431 LSSFSE

-455 GRKDATN
+455 GKKSATD

-467 AARAARCDEF
+467 AAKVARCDEF
-477 VERLPNGYDTMI
+477 VERLPNGYDTLI
-489 GENGSRLS
+489 GENGGRLS

-524 SLDVENETYVQ
+524 SLDVENETQVQ

-569 CVVEQGSPAELREK
+569 RVVEQGSPAELREK
-583 PDGRYRR
+583 PEGRYRR

-598 EVWAL
+598 AAWAL

>member
-1 MRACGETTE
+1 M
-10 QVRRGGL
+10 
-17 KGVTAVWRSI
+17 TAVWRRI
-27 QDTFALTDQGMKDF
+27 QDAFALTDQGMKDF
-41 MRGAGFCA
+41 IRGAGFCA
-49 LANLM
+49 LANQM

-61 LYFTARG
+61 LYFVASD
-68 FIRYLDDPSVGLPDM
+68 FVRYLDNPSVGLPGM
-83 ALFAVAIVA
+83 ALYAAGIVA
-92 ALVVMFVTQMWEYR
+92 ALAVMFVTQMWEYR
-106 ATYTA
+106 GTYTV
-111 VYQESARKRIAIAER
+111 VYQESARKRISIAER

-166 GMGASTLVFAAMM
+166 GMGASTLVFAVMM

-194 PVALTALLLTARIQ
+194 PVALVALLLTAHIQ

-213 KKNAASLSFADGLQE
+213 KKNAASLSFADALQE

-237 SLNKVGV
+237 SLNKVGA
-244 FQGEL
+244 FQDEL

-254 RFEREKIDAELAMG
+254 RFEREKIGAELAMG

-290 MLLVTGQV
+290 VLLVAGQV

-317 NVVLQAVAELMDMS
+317 NVILQAIAELMDMS

-343 PVQTGSTSFEPQG
+343 PIQTGSTSFEPQG

-410 VSSGTVFVGGVDV
+410 VSSGAIFVGGVDV

-455 GRKDATN
+455 GKKDATN

-598 EVWAL
+598 EAWVL

>member
-1 MRACGETTE
+1 
-10 QVRRGGL
+10 
-17 KGVTAVWRSI
+17 
-27 QDTFALTDQGMKDF
+27 MKDF

-61 LYFTARG
+61 LYFVASD
-68 FIRYLDDPSVGLPDM
+68 FIGCLGDPAACLPSMAPYVVG
-83 ALFAVAIVA
+83 IVA
-92 ALVVMFVTQMWEYR
+92 ALAVMSVTQMWEYR
-106 ATYTA
+106 ATYTV
-111 VYQESARKRIAIAER
+111 VYKESARKRIAIAER

-139 LADLTSVIMKD
+139 LSDLTSVIMKD

-194 PVALTALLLTARIQ
+194 PVALAALLLTARVQ

-213 KKNAASLSFADGLQE
+213 KKNAASLSFVDGIQE

-237 SLNKVGV
+237 SLNKVGA
-244 FQGEL
+244 FQSDLGR
-249 DCRID
+249 RID
-254 RFEREKIDAELAMG
+254 RFEREKIGAELAMG

-290 MLLVTGQV
+290 MLLVAGRV

-317 NVVLQAVAELMDMS
+317 NVILQAIAELMDMS
-331 LSLERMRAIENE
+331 LSLGRMRAIENE
-343 PVQTGSTSFEPQG
+343 PIQTGHTSFEPQG
-356 YDVVFEDV
+356 YDVAFDDV

-372 DVLGSVSFKA
+372 DVLDGVSFTA

-410 VSSGTVFVGGVDV
+410 VSSGAVFVGGVDV

-431 LSAFSE
+431 LSSFSE

-455 GRKDATN
+455 GKKNATD

-489 GENGSRLS
+489 GENGGRLS

-524 SLDVENETYVQ
+524 SLDVENETQVQ

-569 CVVEQGSPAELREK
+569 SVVEQGSPAELREK
-583 PDGRYRR
+583 PEGRYRR

-598 EVWAL
+598 AAWAL

>member
-1 MRACGETTE
+1 MA
-10 QVRRGGL
+10 
-17 KGVTAVWRSI
+17 AVWRRI
-27 QDTFALTDQGMKDF
+27 QDAFALTDQGMKDF

-61 LYFTARG
+61 LYFVASD
-68 FIRYLDDPSVGLPDM
+68 FVRYLGEPAIGLPGM
-83 ALFAVAIVA
+83 APYVVGIVA
-92 ALVVMFVTQMWEYR
+92 ALAVMFVTQMWEYR
-106 ATYTA
+106 ATYTV
-111 VYQESARKRIAIAER
+111 VYKESARKRIAIAER

-194 PVALTALLLTARIQ
+194 PVALVALLLTARVQ

-213 KKNAASLSFADGLQE
+213 KKNAASLSFVDGLQE

-237 SLNKVGV
+237 SLNKVSA
-244 FQGEL
+244 FQSDLGR
-249 DCRID
+249 RID
-254 RFEREKIDAELAMG
+254 RFEREKIGAELAMG

-290 MLLVTGQV
+290 MLLVTGRV

-317 NVVLQAVAELMDMS
+317 NVILQAIAELMDMS
-331 LSLERMRAIENE
+331 LSLKRMRAIENE
-343 PVQTGSTSFEPQG
+343 PIQTGSTSFEPQG
-356 YDVVFEDV
+356 YDVAFDDV

-372 DVLGSVSFKA
+372 DVLDGVSFTA

-410 VSSGTVFVGGVDV
+410 VSSGAVFVGGVDV

-431 LSAFSE
+431 LSSFSE

-455 GRKDATN
+455 GKKNATD

-508 ALLKDAPI
+508 ALLKNAPI

-524 SLDVENETYVQ
+524 SLDVENETQVQ

-569 CVVEQGSPAELREK
+569 RVVEQGSPAELREK
-583 PDGRYRR
+583 PEGRYRR

-598 EVWAL
+598 AAWAL

>member
-1 MRACGETTE
+1 
-10 QVRRGGL
+10 
-17 KGVTAVWRSI
+17 
-27 QDTFALTDQGMKDF
+27 MKDF

-61 LYFTARG
+61 LYFVASD
-68 FIRYLDDPSVGLPDM
+68 FIRYLGEPAVGLPGM
-83 ALFAVAIVA
+83 ALYTVGIVA
-92 ALVVMFVTQMWEYR
+92 ALAVMFITQMWEYR
-106 ATYTA
+106 ATYTV

-139 LADLTSVIMKD
+139 LADLMSVIMKD

-160 TMPQIF
+160 TMPQLF
-166 GMGASTLVFAAMM
+166 GMGASTLVFAVMM

-194 PVALTALLLTARIQ
+194 PVALAALLLTARVQ

-213 KKNAASLSFADGLQE
+213 KKNAASLSFVDGLQE

-237 SLNKVGV
+237 SLNKVSA

-249 DCRID
+249 DHCID
-254 RFEREKIDAELAMG
+254 RFEREKIGAELAMG

-290 MLLVTGQV
+290 MLLVAGRV

-317 NVVLQAVAELMDMS
+317 NVILQAIAELMDMS
-331 LSLERMRAIENE
+331 LSLGRMRAIENE
-343 PVQTGSTSFEPQG
+343 PIQTGHTSFEPQG
-356 YDVVFEDV
+356 YDVAFDDV

-372 DVLGSVSFKA
+372 DVLDGVSFKA

-410 VSSGTVFVGGVDV
+410 ISSGAVFVGGVDV

-431 LSAFSE
+431 LSSFSE

-455 GRKDATN
+455 GKKNATD

-467 AARAARCDEF
+467 AAKAARCDEF
-477 VERLPNGYDTMI
+477 VERLPNGYDTLI
-489 GENGSRLS
+489 GENGGRLS

-508 ALLKDAPI
+508 ALLKKAPI

-524 SLDVENETYVQ
+524 SLDVENETQVQ

-569 CVVEQGSPAELREK
+569 RVVEQGSPAELREK
-583 PDGRYRR
+583 PEGRYRR

-598 EVWAL
+598 AAWAL

>member
-1 MRACGETTE
+1 MR
-10 QVRRGGL
+10 RRL
-17 KGVTAVWRSI
+17 
-27 QDTFALTDQGMKDF
+27 QDIFALTDQGMKDF

-61 LYFTARG
+61 LYFVASD
-68 FIRYLDDPSVGLPDM
+68 FVRYLSEPAVGLPGM
-83 ALFAVAIVA
+83 VPYVVGIVA
-92 ALVVMFVTQMWEYR
+92 ALAVMFVTQMWEYR
-106 ATYTA
+106 ATYTV
-111 VYQESARKRIAIAER
+111 VYKESARKRIAIAER

-194 PVALTALLLTARIQ
+194 PVALVALLLTARVQ

-213 KKNAASLSFADGLQE
+213 KKNAASLSFVDGLQE

-237 SLNKVGV
+237 SLNKVGA
-244 FQGEL
+244 FQSDLGR
-249 DCRID
+249 RID
-254 RFEREKIDAELAMG
+254 RFEREKIGAELAMG

-290 MLLVTGQV
+290 MLLVAGRV

-317 NVVLQAVAELMDMS
+317 NVILQAIAELMDMS
-331 LSLERMRAIENE
+331 LSLGRMRAIENE
-343 PVQTGSTSFEPQG
+343 PIQTGHTSFEPQG
-356 YDVVFEDV
+356 YDVAFDDV

-372 DVLGSVSFKA
+372 DVLDGVSFTA

-410 VSSGTVFVGGVDV
+410 VSSGAVFVGGVDV

-431 LSAFSE
+431 LSSFSE

-455 GRKDATN
+455 GKKSATD

-467 AARAARCDEF
+467 AAKAAHCDEF
-477 VERLPNGYDTMI
+477 VERLPNGYDTLI
-489 GENGSRLS
+489 GENGGRLS

-508 ALLKDAPI
+508 ALLKNAPI

-524 SLDVENETYVQ
+524 SLDVENETQVQ

-569 CVVEQGSPAELREK
+569 RVVEQGSPAELREK
-583 PDGRYRR
+583 PEGRYRR

-598 EVWAL
+598 ATWAL

>member
-1 MRACGETTE
+1 M
-10 QVRRGGL
+10 
-17 KGVTAVWRSI
+17 TAVWRRI
-27 QDTFALTDQGMKDF
+27 QDAFALTDQGMKDF

-61 LYFTARG
+61 LYFAASD
-68 FIRYLDDPSVGLPDM
+68 FIRYLDDPAVGLPDM
-83 ALFAVAIVA
+83 ALYAVGIVV

-106 ATYTA
+106 ATYTV

-194 PVALTALLLTARIQ
+194 PVALAALLLTARIQ
-208 KSHTA
+208 KLHTA
-213 KKNAASLSFADGLQE
+213 KKNAVSLSFADGLQE

-356 YDVVFEDV
+356 HDVVFEDV

-410 VSSGTVFVGGVDV
+410 VSSGAIFVGGVDV

-455 GRKDATN
+455 GKKDATN

-524 SLDVENETYVQ
+524 SLDVENETHVQ

-598 EVWAL
+598 EAWVL

>member
-1 MRACGETTE
+1 MTT
-10 QVRRGGL
+10 VRRRL
-17 KGVTAVWRSI
+17 
-27 QDTFALTDQGMKDF
+27 QDIFALTDQGMKDF

-61 LYFTARG
+61 LYFVASD
-68 FIRYLDDPSVGLPDM
+68 FVRYLGEPAVGLPGM
-83 ALFAVAIVA
+83 ALYAVGIVA
-92 ALVVMFVTQMWEYR
+92 ALAVMFVTQMWEYR
-106 ATYTA
+106 ATYTV

-160 TMPQIF
+160 TMPQLF
-166 GMGASTLVFAAMM
+166 GMGASTLVFAVMM

-194 PVALTALLLTARIQ
+194 PVALAALLLTARVQ

-213 KKNAASLSFADGLQE
+213 KKNAASLSFVDGLQE

-237 SLNKVGV
+237 SLNKVSA

-249 DCRID
+249 DHCID
-254 RFEREKIDAELAMG
+254 RFEREKIGAELAMG

-290 MLLVTGQV
+290 MLLVVGRV

-317 NVVLQAVAELMDMS
+317 NVILQAIAELMDMS
-331 LSLERMRAIENE
+331 LSLGRMRAIENE
-343 PVQTGSTSFEPQG
+343 PIQTGHTSFEPQG
-356 YDVVFEDV
+356 YDVAFDDV

-372 DVLGSVSFKA
+372 DVLDGVSFTA

-410 VSSGTVFVGGVDV
+410 VSSGAVFVGGVDV

-431 LSAFSE
+431 LSSFSE

-455 GRKDATN
+455 GKKNATD

-467 AARAARCDEF
+467 AAKAARCDEF
-477 VERLPNGYDTMI
+477 VERLPNGYDTLI
-489 GENGSRLS
+489 GENGGRLS

-508 ALLKDAPI
+508 ALLKNAPI

-524 SLDVENETYVQ
+524 SLDVENETQVQ

-569 CVVEQGSPAELREK
+569 RVVEQGSPAELREK
-583 PDGRYRR
+583 PEGRYRR

-598 EVWAL
+598 AAWAL

>member
-1 MRACGETTE
+1 
-10 QVRRGGL
+10 
-17 KGVTAVWRSI
+17 
-27 QDTFALTDQGMKDF
+27 MKDF

-61 LYFTARG
+61 LYFVASD
-68 FIRYLDDPSVGLPDM
+68 FIGCLGDPAVGLPGM
-83 ALFAVAIVA
+83 ALYAVGIVA
-92 ALVVMFVTQMWEYR
+92 ALAVMFVTQMWEYR
-106 ATYTA
+106 ATYTV

-194 PVALTALLLTARIQ
+194 PVALVALLLTARVQ

-213 KKNAASLSFADGLQE
+213 KKNAASLSFVDGLQE

-237 SLNKVGV
+237 SLNKVGA
-244 FQGEL
+244 FQSDLGR
-249 DCRID
+249 RID
-254 RFEREKIDAELAMG
+254 RFEREKIGAELAMG

-290 MLLVTGQV
+290 MLLVAGRV

-317 NVVLQAVAELMDMS
+317 NVILQAIAELMDMS
-331 LSLERMRAIENE
+331 LSLKRMRAIENE
-343 PVQTGSTSFEPQG
+343 PIQTGSTSFEPQG
-356 YDVVFEDV
+356 YDVAFDDV

-372 DVLGSVSFKA
+372 DVLDGVSFTA

-410 VSSGTVFVGGVDV
+410 VSSGAVFVGGVDV

-431 LSAFSE
+431 LSSFSE

-455 GRKDATN
+455 GKKNATN

-524 SLDVENETYVQ
+524 SLDVENETQVQ

-569 CVVEQGSPAELREK
+569 SVVEQGSPAELREK
-583 PDGRYRR
+583 PEGRYRR

-598 EVWAL
+598 AAWAL

>member
-1 MRACGETTE
+1 
-10 QVRRGGL
+10 
-17 KGVTAVWRSI
+17 
-27 QDTFALTDQGMKDF
+27 MKDF

-61 LYFTARG
+61 LYFVASD
-68 FIRYLDDPSVGLPDM
+68 FVRYLGDPAVGLPGM
-83 ALFAVAIVA
+83 ALYAVGIVA
-92 ALVVMFVTQMWEYR
+92 ALAVMFVTQMWEYR
-106 ATYTA
+106 ATYTV

-194 PVALTALLLTARIQ
+194 PVALVALLLTARVQ

-213 KKNAASLSFADGLQE
+213 KKNAASLSFVDGLQE

-237 SLNKVGV
+237 SLNKVGA
-244 FQGEL
+244 FQSDLGR
-249 DCRID
+249 RID
-254 RFEREKIDAELAMG
+254 RFEREKIGAELAMG

-290 MLLVTGQV
+290 MLLVTGRV

-317 NVVLQAVAELMDMS
+317 NVILQAIAELMDMS
-331 LSLERMRAIENE
+331 LSLGRMRAIENE
-343 PVQTGSTSFEPQG
+343 PIQTGSTSFEPQG
-356 YDVVFEDV
+356 YDVAFDDV

-372 DVLGSVSFKA
+372 DVLDGVSFTA

-410 VSSGTVFVGGVDV
+410 VSSGAVFVDGVDV

-431 LSAFSE
+431 LSSFSE

-455 GRKDATN
+455 GKKNATD

-467 AARAARCDEF
+467 AARAARCGEF
-477 VERLPNGYDTMI
+477 VGRLPNGYDTMI

-524 SLDVENETYVQ
+524 SLDVENETHVQ

-569 CVVEQGSPAELREK
+569 RVVEQGSPAELREK
-583 PDGRYRR
+583 PEGRYRR

-598 EVWAL
+598 AAWAL